1 MYLDNGEHWFYA
13 NSSSEAIALF
23 EWQLKKLRQ
32 LIDEAITDPD
42 DYLSLADQKAI
53 VEQYNHEA
61 TKVSGWI
68 DKLHKENSDCKWHF
82 NGIRLY
88 RLKS

>member
-13 NSSSEAIALF
+13 NSTSEAIALF
-23 EWQLKKLRQ
+23 EWQLKKLSQ

-42 DYLSLADQKAI
+42 DYLPLVDQKAI
-53 VEQYNHEA
+53 VKGYTHEA

-68 DKLHKENSDCKWHF
+68 DKLKKEENCKWHF